1 MADDAAA
8 MRVAVG
14 VVAVSRVRRLLGVLG
29 MDILTSGS
37 SDRPLLRFLRFSS
50 CRQDPPHDP
59 PLERNTEVTIENRL
73 QLTE

>member
-8 MRVAVG
+8 KRVVVG

-37 SDRPLLRFLRFSS
+37 SDSPLNPFLRFSPR
-50 CRQDPPHDP
+50 RQDPPHDP
-59 PLERNTEVTIENRL
+59 PLESNTEVTIENRL